1 MRKYLFAISRM
12 ALLSLAFAL
21 LFATWAKPAWAFHK
35 EKKTV
40 EKIVSI
46 HKEIEHHLDEGKLDW
61 HHLGE
66 ELEEIAKPVSD
77 LGHHDK
83 VNLFKLLEDAVR
95 SQDPSALEKVF
106 QKIFIYLVR
115 ENLHRSEDSAGKL
128 EKTVIGF
135 IDNARMA
142 YVPLTGKSKSVD
154 KEVNRIFQ
162 EMKMIAREART
173 LEAKLAEK
181 KKELEETQLSGMIDN

>member
-1 MRKYLFAISRM
+1 MRKYLLAIGRM

-21 LFATWAKPAWAFHK
+21 LFTGWAKPAWAFHK
-35 EKKTV
+35 ERKTV

-66 ELEEIAKPVSD
+66 EFTEIAKPVRD

-95 SQDPSALEKVF
+95 NQDPSALEKTF
-106 QKIFIYLVR
+106 QKISFYLVR
-115 ENLHRSEDSAGKL
+115 ENLHRSEDSVGKL

-142 YVPLTGKSKSVD
+142 YGSLAGKSQSVDKSVD
-154 KEVNRIFQ
+154 QIFQ
-162 EMKMIAREART
+162 EMKMIAREAQT
-173 LEAKLAEK
+173 LKAKLAEK
-181 KKELEETQLSGMIDN
+181 KKELETQLSGMIGN

>member
-1 MRKYLFAISRM
+1 MRKYLFAINKI

-21 LFATWAKPAWAFHK
+21 LFTAWAQPVRAFHK
-35 EKKTV
+35 ERKTV
-40 EKIVSI
+40 QKIVSI
-46 HKEIEHHLDEGKLDW
+46 HKEIGHHMEEGQLDW

-66 ELEEIAKPVSD
+66 EFTEIAKPVRD

-83 VNLFKLLEDAVR
+83 VNLFKLLEDAVAG
-95 SQDPSALEKVF
+95 QDPLALEKVF
-106 QKIFIYLVR
+106 RKIFSYLLQ
-115 ENLHRSEDSAGKL
+115 ENLHRSEDSTGKL

-142 YVPLTGKSKSVD
+142 YGPLAGKSESAD

-162 EMKMIAREART
+162 EMKMIAQEARALQT
-173 LEAKLAEK
+173 QLAEK
-181 KKELEETQLSGMIDN
+181 KKELAPYLKESQGD

>member
-1 MRKYLFAISRM
+1 MRKYLLAIGRM

-35 EKKTV
+35 ERKTV

-66 ELEEIAKPVSD
+66 EFTEIAKPVRD

-95 SQDPSALEKVF
+95 NQDPSALEKTF
-106 QKIFIYLVR
+106 QKISFYLVR

-142 YVPLTGKSKSVD
+142 YGSLAGKSQSMDKSVD
-154 KEVNRIFQ
+154 QIFK
-162 EMKMIAREART
+162 EMKMIAREAQT
-173 LEAKLAEK
+173 LKAKLAEK
-181 KKELEETQLSGMIDN
+181 KKELETQLSGMIGN